1 MATSK
6 KSAASEALAVNPKA
20 VAKAGITQTA
30 PVANPVASP
39 VVPKALTA
47 KTPAAKKASASAK
60 AAPKPAEVKPVA
72 ASKPAVKAPAKAP
85 AKVPAKASAKAPAKK
100 STPAKPVV
108 QGPAVDAAQRANYIE
123 VAAYYIAQRR
133 GFTPG
138 DAQQDYLDAAAEID
152 QLIAAGHFS
161 K

>member
-60 AAPKPAEVKPVA
+60 AAPKPAAVKPVA
-72 ASKPAVKAPAKAP
+72 ASKPAVKAPAKA
-85 AKVPAKASAKAPAKK
+85 PAKASAKAPAKK